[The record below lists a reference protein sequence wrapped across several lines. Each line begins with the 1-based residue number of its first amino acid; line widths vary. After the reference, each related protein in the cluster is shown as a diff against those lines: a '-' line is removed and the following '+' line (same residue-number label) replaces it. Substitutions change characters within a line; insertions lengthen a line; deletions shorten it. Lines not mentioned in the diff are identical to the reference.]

1 MTAQPFVH
9 TGPTLLDLPE
19 ATHAVLLTVSG
30 RREFARYAEEL
41 YRAAE
46 QPGIPN
52 RQQVRDALA
61 QVLVLLATAEPAAQL
76 PDDGARIELGERVEL
91 TNSDGRHRFLLVDPV
106 EAVLGGGRVD
116 VSSPFGQSL
125 IGRRLGDQ
133 VMLPDSDRIAVVTA
147 VGRHDA

>member
-1 MTAQPFVH
+1 MTAGPIAQTV
-9 TGPTLLDLPE
+9 PTLLDLPHS
-19 ATHAVLLTVSG
+19 THAVLLTVSG

-76 PDDGARIELGERVEL
+76 PDDGSRIELGERVEL
-91 TNSDGRHRFLLVDPV
+91 TNSDGRRHVLLVDPV
-106 EAVLGGGRVD
+106 EAVLGGDRID
-116 VSSPFGQSL
+116 VSSAFGQSL
-125 IGRRLGDQ
+125 VGRRVGDQ
-133 VMLPDSDRIAVVTA
+133 ITMPDTGRFGVVTA
-147 VGRHDA
+147 VSRHDV

>member
-1 MTAQPFVH
+1 MTAEPIAP
-9 TGPTLLDLPE
+9 TAPTLLELPYS
-19 ATHAVLLTVSG
+19 THAVLLTVSG

-52 RQQVRDALA
+52 RAQVRDALA

-76 PDDGARIELGERVEL
+76 PDDRSRIELGERIEL
-91 TNSDGRHRFLLVDPV
+91 TNSEGRTQVLLVDPV

-116 VSSPFGQSL
+116 VTSSLGQSL
-125 IGRRLGDQ
+125 VGRHVGDH
-133 VMLPDSDRIAVVTA
+133 VTMPGSGRFAVITA
-147 VGRHDA
+147 VGRHDV

>member
-1 MTAQPFVH
+1 MTAEPIAAPM
-9 TGPTLLDLPE
+9 PTLLDLPYS
-19 ATHAVLLTVSG
+19 THAVLLTVSG

-76 PDDGARIELGERVEL
+76 PDDGSRIELGERVEL
-91 TNSDGRHRFLLVDPV
+91 TNSDGRHQVLLVDPV
-106 EAVLGGGRVD
+106 EAVLGGDRVD
-116 VSSPFGQSL
+116 VTSTFGQSL
-125 IGRRLGDQ
+125 IGRRIGDQ
-133 VMLPDSDRIAVVTA
+133 VTIPDPDRFAVITA
-147 VGRHDA
+147 VGRSNV